1 MTMTLPSHFM
11 GQYCSRIWLLLF
23 LHEAQLLQHLPRH
36 TVDVTKAVWANVDT
50 STPASHHYHHTVRK
64 ANCTRQDIERHRLY
78 AGSTG
83 SFADCEEYAH
93 LTSLRHDLTGC
104 GVTGL
109 RSDCDTISQT
119 FLILVWPYSNI

>member
-1 MTMTLPSHFM
+1 MSH
-11 GQYCSRIWLLLF
+11 
-23 LHEAQLLQHLPRH
+23 H
-36 TVDVTKAVWANVDT
+36 TVDVTKAVWANVYS
-50 STPASHHYHHTVRK
+50 STPARHNHHY

-93 LTSLRHDLTGC
+93 LTSWRHDLTGC

-119 FLILVWPYSNI
+119 FLILVWPYSNIELVYTLIESSYGLCGQLQDSLASECLHTR

>member
-1 MTMTLPSHFM
+1 MTVCKHC
-11 GQYCSRIWLLLF
+11 YAVLLF
-23 LHEAQLLQHLPRH
+23 IRNCIRFWFSFQ
-36 TVDVTKAVWANVDT
+36 
-50 STPASHHYHHTVRK
+50 TVRQ

-119 FLILVWPYSNI
+119 FLILVWPYSNIELVYTLIESSYGLCGQLQDSLASECLHTR